1 MHPDHGEKGDATNM
15 GTSDAQTTIRVAELV
30 CKTKLNQIPRE
41 VIDYSKSLALS
52 ALGGMVSGAQI
63 PSCKIVTR
71 YVQRMGGN
79 QEATVA
85 ASGFKTSVENAALA
99 NSHFAHTTE
108 YEDDSMPEGVSAY
121 TLYPPLLALAEK
133 LGSPGSRVLEAFAA
147 GYEVQS
153 RLGIDCNNARKR
165 GYLNLSL
172 TGVLG
177 VAAGAAKLLDLDVER
192 TAWALSLAASQG
204 CGLTRQTG
212 TDAHFIEMGV
222 AGRDGL
228 AAALWASEGLTGST
242 TIFEGPKGFLD
253 LKSAGEVSKPTDVV
267 NNWGKPYRIMAV
279 GIKSYPC
286 CYHMQRYI
294 QGVVDLKQAHG
305 FRSDEV
311 ERVDVEVNP
320 MVPQFIRYHEPRNL
334 AEARFSMPHSLAV
347 AILDDRITL
356 RSFSDERV
364 KDQDARE
371 LRQRVKMIVHEEWQY
386 GASGPYPLTVILKDG
401 TRLSKDC
408 MQVNGQPPDLLPV
421 ERVIQKYRLCTDHL
435 LAEDKIQESIR
446 MILGLEELDNVAR
459 LMDTVVNAKS

>member
-1 MHPDHGEKGDATNM
+1 METADTN
-15 GTSDAQTTIRVAELV
+15 TTIRVAELV
-30 CKTKLNQIPRE
+30 CNTKLDQIPGE

-52 ALGGMVSGAQI
+52 ALGGMVSGAHI
-63 PSCKIVTR
+63 PSCKIITR

-79 QEATVA
+79 REASVA

-121 TLYPPLLALAEK
+121 TLYPPLFALAEM
-133 LGSPGSRVLEAFAA
+133 LGSSGSRLLEAFAV

-172 TGVLG
+172 MGVLG

-192 TAWALSLAASQG
+192 TASALSLAASQG
-204 CGLTRQTG
+204 AGLTRQTG
-212 TDAHFIEMGV
+212 TDAHFIEMGI

-228 AAALWASEGLTGST
+228 AAALWAADGLTGSA
-242 TIFEGPKGFLD
+242 TIFEGAKGFLD
-253 LKSAGEVSKPTDVV
+253 LKTAGEVTKPTDVI
-267 NNWGKPYRIMAV
+267 NNWGKPYRVLAV

-294 QGVVDLKQAHG
+294 QGVSDLKRVHG
-305 FRSDEV
+305 FRSGDV
-311 ERVDVEVNP
+311 ERVEVEVNP
-320 MVPQFIRYHEPRNL
+320 MVPQFIRFPEPKNL

-364 KDQDARE
+364 QDQDARE
-371 LRQRVKMIVHEEWQY
+371 LRQKVKMIVHEEWQY
-386 GASGPYPLTVILKDG
+386 GGAGPYPLTVILKDG
-401 TRLSKDC
+401 TKLSKDC
-408 MQVNGQPPDLLPV
+408 LQVNGQPPDLLPV
-421 ERVIQKYRLCTDHL
+421 DQVIQKYRLCTDPI
-435 LAEDKIQESIR
+435 LAEDRIQESIR
-446 MILGLEELDNVAR
+446 MTLRLEEVDNVSR
-459 LMDTVVNAKS
+459 LMETVVNPKD

>member
-1 MHPDHGEKGDATNM
+1 M
-15 GTSDAQTTIRVAELV
+15 GNTDTATTIRVAELV
-30 CKTKLNQIPRE
+30 CKTKLDQIPRE
-41 VIDYSKSLALS
+41 VVNYSKSLALS
-52 ALGGMVSGAQI
+52 ALGGMVAGAPI
-63 PSCKIVTR
+63 PSCKVVTR
-71 YVQRMGGN
+71 YVRRMGGKP
-79 QEATVA
+79 EATVV

-99 NSHFAHTTE
+99 NGHFAHTTE

-121 TLYPPLLALAEK
+121 TLYPPLFALSER
-133 LGSPGSRVLEAFAA
+133 LGAPGSRLLEAFAV

-177 VAAGAAKLLDLDVER
+177 IAAGAAKLLDLDVER

-228 AAALWASEGLTGST
+228 AAALWAAEGLTGST
-242 TIFEGPKGFLD
+242 TIFEGSKGFLD
-253 LKSAGEVSKPTDVV
+253 LKTAGEVSKPADVV
-267 NNWGKPYRIMAV
+267 NKWGNPYRVMAV

-286 CYHMQRYI
+286 CYHLQRYI
-294 QGVVDLKQAHG
+294 QGVVDLKKAHG
-305 FRSDEV
+305 FRAGDV
-311 ERVDVEVNP
+311 EKVEVEVNP
-320 MVPQFIRYHEPRNL
+320 MVPQFIRYPEPRNM

-347 AILDDRITL
+347 AILDDRISL
-356 RSFSDERV
+356 RSFSDDRV
-364 KDQDARE
+364 KDKYVRG
-371 LRQRVKMIVHEEWQY
+371 LSQRVKMIVHEDWQY
-386 GASGPYPLTVILKDG
+386 GALAGPYPLTVMLKDG

-408 MQVNGQPPDLLPV
+408 KKVNGQPPDLFPV
-421 ERVIQKYRLCTDHL
+421 EQVIQKYRLCTEDL

-446 MILGLEELDNVAR
+446 RTLGLEELDNVAR
-459 LMDTVVNAKS
+459 LMDNVMNPKD

>member
-1 MHPDHGEKGDATNM
+1 
-15 GTSDAQTTIRVAELV
+15 TIRVAQLA
-30 CKTKLNQIPRE
+30 CKTKLDQIPRE
-41 VIDYSKSLALS
+41 VINYSKSLALS

-63 PSCKIVTR
+63 PSCKVVTR

-99 NSHFAHTTE
+99 NGHFAHTTE
-108 YEDDSMPEGVSAY
+108 YEDDSMPEGVSTY
-121 TLYPPLLALAEK
+121 TLYPALFALAEK

-177 VAAGAAKLLDLDVER
+177 IAAGAAKLLDLDVER

-228 AAALWASEGLTGST
+228 AAALWAAEGLTGST

-253 LKSAGEVSKPTDVV
+253 LKTAGEVSKPTDVV
-267 NNWGKPYRIMAV
+267 NNWGKPYRVMAV

-286 CYHMQRYI
+286 ATTC
-294 QGVVDLKQAHG
+294 
-305 FRSDEV
+305 
-311 ERVDVEVNP
+311 
-320 MVPQFIRYHEPRNL
+320 
-334 AEARFSMPHSLAV
+334 
-347 AILDDRITL
+347 
-356 RSFSDERV
+356 
-364 KDQDARE
+364 
-371 LRQRVKMIVHEEWQY
+371 
-386 GASGPYPLTVILKDG
+386 SGTSRAWLI
-401 TRLSKDC
+401 
-408 MQVNGQPPDLLPV
+408 
-421 ERVIQKYRLCTDHL
+421 
-435 LAEDKIQESIR
+435 
-446 MILGLEELDNVAR
+446 
-459 LMDTVVNAKS
+459 

>member
-1 MHPDHGEKGDATNM
+1 M
-15 GTSDAQTTIRVAELV
+15 GNSESQTGLRIAELI
-30 CKTKLNQIPRE
+30 CHTKLNQIPRE
-41 VIDYSKSLALS
+41 VLNYSKSLALS
-52 ALGGMVSGAQI
+52 ALGGVVAGA
-63 PSCKIVTR
+63 PLPNCTAVTR
-71 YVQRMGGN
+71 YVKRMGGKP
-79 QEATVA
+79 EATVA
-85 ASGFKTSVENAALA
+85 ASGFKTSVESAALA
-99 NSHFAHTTE
+99 NCHFAHTTE
-108 YEDDSMPEGVSAY
+108 YEDDSVPEAVSAY
-121 TLYPPLLALAEK
+121 TIYPPLFALAEK
-133 LGSPGSRVLEAFAA
+133 LGLSGSRVLEAFVI

-153 RLGIDCNNARKR
+153 RLGIDCTNARKR

-228 AAALWASEGLTGST
+228 AAALWAAGGLTGSI

-253 LKSAGEVSKPTDVV
+253 LKTAGEVSKPTDVV
-267 NNWGKPYRIMAV
+267 NNWGKPYRVMAV

-294 QGVVDLKQAHG
+294 QGMIELKQEHGFQASEVEKVVVD
-305 FRSDEV
+305 
-311 ERVDVEVNP
+311 VNP
-320 MVPQFIRYHEPRNL
+320 MVPQFIRYPEPRNM

-356 RSFSDERV
+356 QSFSDERV
-364 KDQDARE
+364 KDRDARE
-371 LRQRVKMIVHEEWQY
+371 FRQKVQTIVHDEWQY
-386 GASGPYPLTVILKDG
+386 GALAGPYPLTVVLKDG

-408 MQVNGQPPDLLPV
+408 IKVNGQPPDLMSL
-421 ERVIQKYRLCTDHL
+421 EQVIQKYWLCTEDL
-435 LAEDKIQESIR
+435 LAEDKIRESIR
-446 MILGLEELDNVAR
+446 MTQMLEELDNSAKLMETVAN
-459 LMDTVVNAKS
+459 LKN

>member
-1 MHPDHGEKGDATNM
+1 MGDSAV
-15 GTSDAQTTIRVAELV
+15 QTTIRVAELV
-30 CKTKLNQIPRE
+30 CETKFDQIPRE
-41 VIDYSKSLALS
+41 VLSYSKSLALS
-52 ALGGMVSGAQI
+52 ALGGMVSGAPI
-63 PSCKIVTR
+63 PICKIVTR

-79 QEATVA
+79 PEATVA

-99 NSHFAHTTE
+99 NGHFAHTTE
-108 YEDDSMPEGVSAY
+108 YEDDSVPEGVSAY
-121 TLYPPLLALAEK
+121 TLFPPIFALAEK
-133 LGSPGSRVLEAFAA
+133 LGSPGSRLIEAFVV

-153 RLGIDCNNARKR
+153 RLGIDCNAARKR

-177 VAAGAAKLLDLDVER
+177 IAAGAAKLLGLDVER

-212 TDAHFIEMGV
+212 TGAHFIEMGV

-228 AAALWASEGLTGST
+228 AAALWAAEGLTGST

-253 LKSAGEVSKPTDVV
+253 LKTAGEVSKPTDVV
-267 NNWGKPYRIMAV
+267 NSWGKPYRVMAV

-294 QGVVDLKQAHG
+294 QATIELKRAHG
-305 FRSDEV
+305 FKAGDV
-311 ERVDVEVNP
+311 VRVDVEVNP
-320 MVPQFIRYHEPRNL
+320 MVPQFIRYPEPRNM

-356 RSFSDERV
+356 RSFSDARV

-386 GASGPYPLTVILKDG
+386 GALTGPYPLTVILKDG
-401 TRLSKDC
+401 TRLRKDC
-408 MQVNGQPPDLLPV
+408 MKVNGQPPDLLSV
-421 ERVIQKYRLCTDHL
+421 EQVIQKYRLCTEGL
-435 LAEDKIQESIR
+435 LAEDKIQGSIR
-446 MILGLEELDNVAR
+446 MALGLEELDNVAR
-459 LMDTVVNAKS
+459 LMDTVANQKD

>member
-1 MHPDHGEKGDATNM
+1 MGDSA
-15 GTSDAQTTIRVAELV
+15 AQTTVRVAELV
-30 CKTKLNQIPRE
+30 CKTKLDQIPRE
-41 VIDYSKSLALS
+41 VVDYSKSLALS
-52 ALGGMVSGAQI
+52 ALGGMVSGAPI
-63 PSCKIVTR
+63 RNCRVVTR

-85 ASGFKTSVENAALA
+85 ASGFKTSVESAALA
-99 NSHFAHTTE
+99 NGHFAHVTE
-108 YEDDSMPEGVSAY
+108 YEDDSIPEGVSAY
-121 TLYPPLLALAEK
+121 TLYPPLFALAEK
-133 LGSPGSRVLEAFAA
+133 LGSSGSRVLEAFVA

-153 RLGIDCNNARKR
+153 RFGIDCNNARKR

-172 TGVLG
+172 MGVLG
-177 VAAGAAKLLDLDVER
+177 IAAGAAKLLDLDVER

-212 TDAHFIEMGV
+212 TDAHFIEMGI

-228 AAALWASEGLTGST
+228 AAALWAAEGLTGST

-253 LKSAGEVSKPTDVV
+253 LKTAGEISKPTDVV
-267 NNWGKPYRIMAV
+267 NNWGKPYRVMAV

-294 QGVVDLKQAHG
+294 QGVIELKQAHG
-305 FRSDEV
+305 FRAGDV
-311 ERVDVEVNP
+311 EMVDVEVNP
-320 MVPQFIRYHEPRNL
+320 MVPQFIRYPEPRNM

-364 KDQDARE
+364 TDQDARE

-386 GASGPYPLTVILKDG
+386 GALTGPYPLTVILKDG
-401 TRLSKDC
+401 TRLGKDC
-408 MQVNGQPPDLLPV
+408 MKVNGQPPDLLPV
-421 ERVIQKYRLCTDHL
+421 EQVIQKYRLCTENL
-435 LAEDKIQESIR
+435 LAEDKIRESIR
-446 MILGLEELDNVAR
+446 LTLGLEELANIAK
-459 LMDTVVNAKS
+459 LMDTVANPKD

>member
-1 MHPDHGEKGDATNM
+1 MTMRTADT
-15 GTSDAQTTIRVAELV
+15 QTTISIAELI
-30 CKTKLNQIPRE
+30 CKTKLGQIPRE

-71 YVQRMGGN
+71 YVRRMGGSE
-79 QEATVA
+79 EATVA
-85 ASGFKTSVENAALA
+85 GSSFKTSVENAALA

-121 TLYPPLLALAEK
+121 TLYPPLFALAEK
-133 LGSPGSRVLEAFAA
+133 LGHQGRRILEAFAV

-228 AAALWASEGLTGST
+228 AAALWAAEGLSGST
-242 TIFEGPKGFLD
+242 SIFEGPKGFLD

-267 NNWGKPYRIMAV
+267 RNWGKPYRVMAV

-286 CYHMQRYI
+286 CYHLQRYI
-294 QGVVDLKQAHG
+294 QGVIELKQAHG
-305 FRSDEV
+305 FGPDDV
-311 ERVDVEVNP
+311 QRVDVEVNP
-320 MVPQFIRYHEPRNL
+320 MVPQFIRYPEPRNL

-356 RSFSDERV
+356 RSFSDQRV
-364 KDQDARE
+364 NDADARE
-371 LRQRVKMIVHEEWQY
+371 LRQRVKMIVHEDWQY
-386 GASGPYPLTVILKDG
+386 GALNGPYPLTVTLKDG

-408 MQVNGQPPDLLPV
+408 TSVRGQPPDLLSV
-421 ERVIQKYRLCTDHL
+421 DQVIEKYRLCTDHL
-435 LAEDKIQESIR
+435 LATDKIQESIR
-446 MILGLEELDNVAR
+446 MTLGLEELDNVAR
-459 LMDTVVNAKS
+459 LMECVSNN

>member
-1 MHPDHGEKGDATNM
+1 MRR
-15 GTSDAQTTIRVAELV
+15 SDAQTTMRVAELV
-30 CKTKLNQIPRE
+30 CKTKFDQIPSE
-41 VIDYSKSLALS
+41 VLSYSKSLALS
-52 ALGGMVSGAQI
+52 ALGGMVAGAQI

-85 ASGFKTSVENAALA
+85 ASGFKTCVENAALA

-108 YEDDSMPEGVSAY
+108 YEDDSIPEGVSAY
-121 TLYPPLLALAEK
+121 TLYPPLFALAEM
-133 LGSPGSRVLEAFAA
+133 LGASGSRVLEAFVV

-204 CGLTRQTG
+204 AGLTRQTG

-242 TIFEGPKGFLD
+242 TIFEGAKGFLD
-253 LKSAGEVSKPTDVV
+253 LKSAGEVTKPTDVV
-267 NNWGKPYRIMAV
+267 NNWGKPYRVMAV

-294 QGVVDLKQAHG
+294 QGVIDLRKAHG
-305 FRSDEV
+305 FRAGDVQGIE
-311 ERVDVEVNP
+311 VEVNP
-320 MVPQFIRYHEPRNL
+320 MVPQFIRYPEPKNL

-347 AILDDRITL
+347 AVLDDRITL

-364 KDQDARE
+364 GDRDARE
-371 LRQRVKMIVHEEWQY
+371 LRQRVKMNVHDDWPY
-386 GASGPYPLTVILKDG
+386 GGSGPYPLTVILKDG
-401 TRLSKDC
+401 TRLAKDC
-408 MQVNGQPPDLLPV
+408 TQVNGQPPDLLSP
-421 ERVIQKYRLCTDHL
+421 EQVIQKYRLCSEHV
-435 LAEDKIQESIR
+435 LAEHRIQESIR
-446 MILGLEELDNVAR
+446 MALGLEKVDNVAR
-459 LMDTVVNAKS
+459 LMDTVVNPKE